1 MRNWLSKN
9 HASNALMSILIL
21 ISIFHVLVLLTI
33 IPHTVVWAGKFNS
46 YQEVLPLE
54 IFSLVLNLSFI
65 LLVRYRVRNGAS
77 KAGRIGMWMMFV
89 LFALNTVGNFF
100 AETDIEKYMGIPL
113 TFLLAVLSLRLA
125 LKESPEQ
132 NLA

>member
-1 MRNWLSKN
+1 MLISRQLAK
-9 HASNALMSILIL
+9 NALLTILALVTLFHIL
-21 ISIFHVLVLLTI
+21 ALLTI

-46 YQEVLPLE
+46 YKEVLPFE
-54 IFSLVLNLSFI
+54 IFSLVINLSFI
-65 LLVRYRVRNGAS
+65 LLVSYRVRNDAS

-100 AETDIEKYMGIPL
+100 AETDVEMYTGTPL

-125 LKESPEQ
+125 LKDKPEQ
-132 NLA
+132 NPA